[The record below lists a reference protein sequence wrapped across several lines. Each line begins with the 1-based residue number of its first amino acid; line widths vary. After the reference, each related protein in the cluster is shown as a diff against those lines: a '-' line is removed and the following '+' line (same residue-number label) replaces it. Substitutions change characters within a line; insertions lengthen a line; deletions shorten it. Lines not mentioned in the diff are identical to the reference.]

1 MSIVK
6 DLLLVVFFFGIVV
19 NYILLYKKM
28 LKQQKYF
35 VETLSHDL
43 RVSTLAQFRGL
54 ELLQK
59 VSKNELTD
67 NIMDSCKYTLDMI
80 NMLLSTYRFES
91 GENVLN
97 YEYFKLSKLISDSCN
112 YTKNLANEK
121 DIEFVYEFQNNDC
134 IEADESFLFKA
145 LTIILS
151 VSVFNADRRS
161 KIDCSFQKKQGK
173 WSIMISYSGQ
183 PLTDEECRRMFSNN
197 PRFSTVGHGIKMYLC
212 KKIVEFHC
220 GKVKVINSSER
231 NNSFVVQLP
240 EYKKRK
246 SSKMES
252 PSLFQC
258 VMPNYLCK
266 KS

>member
-6 DLLLVVFFFGIVV
+6 DLLLVAFFFAIVV

-35 VETLSHDL
+35 IETLSHDL
-43 RVSTLAQFRGL
+43 RVSTLAQFRGV

-80 NMLLSTYRFES
+80 NMLLSTYRFEA
-91 GENVLN
+91 GEAVLN
-97 YEYFKLSKLISDSCN
+97 YEFFNLSKLILDSSDLVR
-112 YTKNLANEK
+112 NLADEK
-121 DIEFVYEFQNNDC
+121 NIQFCYDFQNNDC
-134 IEADESFLFKA
+134 IEADESSLFKA
-145 LTIILS
+145 LTILFS
-151 VSVFNADRRS
+151 VSIFHAKFGSVVSCCLEKSQDSFEI
-161 KIDCSFQKKQGK
+161 KIT
-173 WSIMISYSGQ
+173 YEGQ
-183 PLTDEECRRMFSNN
+183 SLTEEECRRMFSNN

-212 KKIVEFHC
+212 KKIVEFHA
-220 GKVKVINSSER
+220 GKIKVINNSER

-240 EYKKRK
+240 EYKKQK
-246 SSKMES
+246 SSKIALL
-252 PSLFQC
+252 SLLQC
-258 VMPNYLCK
+258 FKPNCLCK

>member
-1 MSIVK
+1 
-6 DLLLVVFFFGIVV
+6 
-19 NYILLYKKM
+19 M

-97 YEYFKLSKLISDSCN
+97 YEYFKLSKLIFDSCN

-121 DIEFVYEFQNNDC
+121 NIEFVYEFQNNDC

-145 LTIILS
+145 LTILLS
-151 VSVFNADRRS
+151 VSVFNANYGS
-161 KIDCSFQKKQGK
+161 NVSCFLEKKQDSFEIK
-173 WSIMISYSGQ
+173 ITYEGQ
-183 PLTDEECRRMFSNN
+183 SLTDEECRRMFSNN

-212 KKIVEFHC
+212 KKIVEFHG

-231 NNSFVVQLP
+231 NNSFLIWLP
-240 EYKKRK
+240 ECKKK
-246 SSKMES
+246 QFSKIAMLS
-252 PSLFQC
+252 VFQC
-258 VMPNYLCK
+258 FKLNCLCK